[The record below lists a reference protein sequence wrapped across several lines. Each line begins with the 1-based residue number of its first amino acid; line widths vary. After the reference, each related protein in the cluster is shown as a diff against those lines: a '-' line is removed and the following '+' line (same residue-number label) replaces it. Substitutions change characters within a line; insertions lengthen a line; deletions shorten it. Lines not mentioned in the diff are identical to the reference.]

1 MRKKLPEDS
10 NFFLSPTPSREMIM
24 LLARGRARQELREKQ
39 KQRELQNI
47 NRPPPPANRPPD
59 VFEQAAARYYG
70 HQEAVDA
77 ILRELDENLS
87 AIDREFQKRR
97 AFRRSIERARKILA
111 DTAYLSRK
119 K

>member
-47 NRPPPPANRPPD
+47 NRPPPPQIVRLMFLSKPPPD
-59 VFEQAAARYYG
+59 ITDTRKLLMPSCANLTKTSVRL
-70 HQEAVDA
+70 
-77 ILRELDENLS
+77 IENFRS
-87 AIDREFQKRR
+87 AEHFAGR
-97 AFRRSIERARKILA
+97 
-111 DTAYLSRK
+111 
-119 K
+119 